1 VRPPWGG
8 WQETPSAID
17 PLLGQFWHIATCWPV
32 CGDGSLLVPIFVAAD
47 EETGDIWAVRDEAG
61 SARCRVVQSAVER
74 VAVFI
79 YSGKAG
85 SDAYALCSGS
95 TRRVERKRSTGR
107 WP

>member
-1 VRPPWGG
+1 M
-8 WQETPSAID
+8 
-17 PLLGQFWHIATCWPV
+17 
-32 CGDGSLLVPIFVAAD
+32 
-47 EETGDIWAVRDEAG
+47 RDEAG

-74 VAVFI
+74 VAVSI

-95 TRRVERKRSTGR
+95 TRRVERERSTGR